1 MQHPPAPDSPSR
13 APAQPGE
20 PQPRPPAVVHAPPR
34 PHGDGDGPPLQRA
47 SLRRIALTLGLGMV
61 LAAAAVAVVT
71 HFASAGRV
79 LHRLER
85 ADPKW
90 FVLCVLGEV
99 GAYIG
104 YILAYHDFARADDGP
119 ELSYSMVTEIIAM
132 GFGAF
137 VITSAGG
144 PAVDYWALHRAGV
157 SRAEALA
164 RTIGLNALK
173 FGMFSILA
181 TIAAVLALLGIG
193 GHVPRSVI
201 VLWIAITGLCGGLA
215 FGLTSGRLGDRLTR
229 RPERPADP
237 GTGMGRLW
245 RTTAFLARELLASAL
260 VGVRLVRHML
270 ARPTRYPAGLLGF
283 GVYWAGDLLC
293 LYAALRAFGGDVGLI
308 PLVLGYATG
317 YFGTSIPLPAGG
329 TGGVELGM
337 TFALHLVGV
346 PLAPALLGVAA
357 YRFFNFWLPILP
369 ALAVLPL
376 IRRLQRQLAGVA
388 QERRRRGRL
397 ADEPA

>member
-1 MQHPPAPDSPSR
+1 MNQQPAPEPPSR
-13 APAQPGE
+13 AATHEPPPAQP
-20 PQPRPPAVVHAPPR
+20 PTVVHARRVPADM
-34 PHGDGDGPPLQRA
+34 GDGTPLERA
-47 SLRRIALTLGLGMV
+47 SLRRIALTTGLGLV
-61 LAAAAVAVVT
+61 LGAAAIVVVA
-71 HFASAGRV
+71 HFASAHRV
-79 LHRLER
+79 LHQLTL
-85 ADPKW
+85 ADPIW
-90 FVLCVLGEV
+90 FPLCILGEIA
-99 GAYIG
+99 AYAG

-119 ELSYSMVTEIIAM
+119 ELSYTMVTEIVAM

-181 TIAAVLALLGIG
+181 ALAALAALTHLGG
-193 GHVPRSVI
+193 ADAPMSVI
-201 VLWIAITGLCGGLA
+201 VLWLSLTGVCAGLA

-229 RPERPADP
+229 RPARPAAGP
-237 GTGMGRLW
+237 TGGRRLW
-245 RTTAFLARELLASAL
+245 QTSSYLARELLADAL
-260 VGVRLVRHML
+260 VGVKLVRHML

-293 LYAALRAFGGDVGLI
+293 LYAALRAFGGDVGI
-308 PLVLGYATG
+308 VPLVLGYATG

-376 IRRLQRQLAGVA
+376 IRRLQRQLSGVA
-388 QERRRRGRL
+388 QARRRQGAL